1 MTNCD
6 PLHGCL
12 VLTTISSDLECLL
25 LKNVFSIIFVSS
37 VYLTGCAGSNAPQI
51 MTDEKF
57 NSRITEQG
65 TTEFVYGITW
75 QNTSQASLL
84 RDGRKEI
91 KRSEE
96 DQRGFSER
104 PDRLAMQANNQ
115 TKLDLEDQA
124 AAALKLR
131 LAKEQL
137 CKKGYEISDVLW
149 KQESI
154 RLLGFC
160 F

>member
-1 MTNCD
+1 M
-6 PLHGCL
+6 
-12 VLTTISSDLECLL
+12 SFKLECLL
-25 LKNVFSIIFVSS
+25 FKNFFLVVLVSS
-37 VYLTGCAGSNAPQI
+37 LIISACAGSNTPEI

-57 NSRITEQG
+57 SSRITKQG

-84 RDGRKEI
+84 RDGRMEI
-91 KRSEE
+91 KGPK
-96 DQRGFSER
+96 DDKHIYAER

-131 LAKEQL
+131 LAKEEL
-137 CKKGYEISDVLW
+137 CAQGYEISDVLW
-149 KQESI
+149 KESSI

-160 F
+160 L

>member
-6 PLHGCL
+6 PVRGCL
-12 VLTTISSDLECLL
+12 VLVTIRCHLECLL
-25 LKNVFSIIFVSS
+25 FNRVYLMLVVFSLVF
-37 VYLTGCAGSNAPQI
+37 TACADSNAPEI

-57 NSRITEQG
+57 SSRITDQG

-75 QNTSQASLL
+75 RNTSQASLL
-84 RDGRKEI
+84 RDGRQEI
-91 KRSEE
+91 NRPTSNKDLFAERS
-96 DQRGFSER
+96 
-104 PDRLAMQANNQ
+104 DRMAIQANNQ

-131 LAKEQL
+131 LVKEQL
-137 CKKGYEISDVLW
+137 CAKGYEITDVFW
-149 KQESI
+149 KEESI

>member
-1 MTNCD
+1 MFRNFF
-6 PLHGCL
+6 L
-12 VLTTISSDLECLL
+12 VVLGSSLIISA
-25 LKNVFSIIFVSS
+25 
-37 VYLTGCAGSNAPQI
+37 CAGSNAPEI

-57 NSRITEQG
+57 SSRVTVQG
-65 TTEFVYGITW
+65 STEFVYGITW

-84 RDGRKEI
+84 RDGRMEI
-91 KRSEE
+91 K
-96 DQRGFSER
+96 DPKDDKHLYTER

-131 LAKEQL
+131 LAKEKL
-137 CKKGYEISDVLW
+137 CAQGYEINDVLW
-149 KQESI
+149 KESSI

-160 F
+160 L